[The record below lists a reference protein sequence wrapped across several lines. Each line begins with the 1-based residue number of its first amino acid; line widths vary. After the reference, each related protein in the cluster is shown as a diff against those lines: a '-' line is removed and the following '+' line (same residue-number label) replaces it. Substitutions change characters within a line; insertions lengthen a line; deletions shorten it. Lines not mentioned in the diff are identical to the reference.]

1 MRTLC
6 LLVVV
11 LAVQAANRPFAEVL
25 REARGGNARSQ
36 YIVGM
41 MCMMGQGTKQN
52 LGEAA
57 RWLEQS
63 SQSGIL
69 QAKVA
74 LANLYDVGQGVA
86 LDTARADRL
95 RQEAAA
101 AGDPTARGQL
111 DDNRR
116 LRGQADFRRAS
127 VLLDLMLPAE
137 SLPYAKRSVAAGSA
151 NGQLL
156 LGRAYH
162 FGQGTP
168 VNLAEAVRLYRLSS
182 DGGLADGS
190 RAYAYMH
197 EFGLGVRVNRLIAL
211 TYYDLAASR
220 GSALAKR
227 AAANLRSPEYDRP
240 QRYYGGDH
248 PATGA
253 GTCLSGYYWN
263 GTVGDGTCMP
273 RRNPDDPL
281 Q

>member
-1 MRTLC
+1 ML
-6 LLVVV
+6 
-11 LAVQAANRPFAEVL
+11 LAVTLRAEAANRPFREVL
-25 REARGGNARSQ
+25 REAQGGNAGSQ
-36 YIVGM
+36 YVAGM
-41 MCMMGQGTKQN
+41 MYMMGQGTQRN
-52 LGEAA
+52 LGEAV
-57 RWLEQS
+57 RWLELS
-63 SQSGIL
+63 SQAGIL

-74 LANLYDVGQGVA
+74 LANLYDVGQGVP
-86 LDTARADRL
+86 LDMARADRL

-101 AGDPTARGQL
+101 AGDRTARGQL

-127 VLLDLMLPAE
+127 ILLDLMLPAE
-137 SLPYAKRSVAAGSA
+137 ALPYAKRSVAAGSA

-197 EFGLGVRVNRLIAL
+197 EFGLGVPVNRQIAL

-220 GSALAKR
+220 GSAIAKR
-227 AAANLRSPEYDRP
+227 NAANLRSPEYDRP

-248 PATGA
+248 RTTGA
-253 GTCLSGYYWN
+253 GTCQYGYYWN
-263 GTVGDGTCMP
+263 GSIGDGTCMP
-273 RRNPDDPL
+273 RRNPDDPI